1 MHQGGIFLVR
11 IGLTGGPG
19 SGKSTVARI
28 FKGQNTAFSDLDHL
42 SRVAVKPGRPAFKK
56 IVEYFGKSAVS
67 TTGELDRAFLRDRLI
82 KNPADKKVLENLIHP
97 EVFRLLSLEEEKFRK
112 AGEKIFCV
120 EAPLLFEAKMNDYFD
135 FTVTVYCSRELQIK
149 RVMERDGQSYESA
162 AGLVDS
168 QIPLD
173 KKAIDSDFVIYNEK
187 GIEELEKQ
195 VLNILEQLN

>member
-1 MHQGGIFLVR
+1 MVR

-28 FKGQNTAFSDLDHL
+28 FKRQNTAFSDLDHL
-42 SRVAVKPGRPAFKK
+42 SRVAVEPGRPAFKK

-67 TTGELDRAFLRDRLI
+67 DSGDLDRAFLRERLI
-82 KNPADKKVLENLIHP
+82 KNPADKKVLEDSIHP
-97 EVFRLLSLEEEKFRK
+97 EVFRLLSIEEEKYLK
-112 AGEKIFCV
+112 SGEKVFCV
-120 EAPLLFEAKMNDYFD
+120 EAPLLFEAGMKDFFD

-168 QIPLD
+168 QIPLTM
-173 KKAIDSDFVIYNEK
+173 KADNSDFVIYNEN
-187 GIEELEKQ
+187 GIESLEKQ
-195 VLNILEQLN
+195 VLEILEQLN